1 MVSIKGNHNQ
11 YDYHLLEPILLTE
24 ELLLKC
30 GFTELYSDSKGYIY
44 SVNNIEFI
52 RSYFDTPSYFIKTNE
67 ENVLFEKP
75 ITYLHQLQN
84 IYFALNRK
92 RTWSEFIIYHLIILG
107 VIPFGFTPFLYHFT
121 TTASLLCI
129 TYLIIFHLLY
139 K

>member
-1 MVSIKGNHNQ
+1 M
-11 YDYHLLEPILLTE
+11 
-24 ELLLKC
+24 KC

-84 IYFALNRK
+84 IYFALIGEELK
-92 RTWSEFIIYHLIILG
+92 VTKVSHPLK
-107 VIPFGFTPFLYHFT
+107 H
-121 TTASLLCI
+121 
-129 TYLIIFHLLY
+129 
-139 K
+139 

>member
-1 MVSIKGNHNQ
+1 MAENRMLTQ

-92 RTWSEFIIYHLIILG
+92 RT
-107 VIPFGFTPFLYHFT
+107 
-121 TTASLLCI
+121 
-129 TYLIIFHLLY
+129 
-139 K
+139 